1 MWTVGFLVAAAV
13 MLWGMEDVP
22 GYVTRD
28 LRRRQM
34 LEAISGY
41 SEDHWAA
48 GWLTGIEQEVR
59 ALGGLWILMAAAC
72 GGWPLG
78 YEAEHGWEPLT
89 ETERQA
95 LQLMTSETPED

>member
-1 MWTVGFLVAAAV
+1 MD
-13 MLWGMEDVP
+13 DVP

-28 LRRRQM
+28 LRRQQM

-48 GWLTGIEQEVR
+48 GWLNGIERQVR
-59 ALGGLWILMAAAC
+59 ERGGLWIVMAAAC

-89 ETERQA
+89 ETERHA
-95 LQLMTSETPED
+95 LLLMMSESPEV